1 MAGESP
7 LKACVIDSS
16 VAVKWFCEEAGTK
29 AALLLR
35 DDAFA
40 GKRRLAA
47 PDLLLYEL
55 GNALRFNGRLDADDV
70 KLALGSLL
78 DMGIVFHPA
87 DGPLLSRAV
96 DLAFRYRMTVYDG
109 CFIALADNLGLPL
122 VTADGKLVEKAG
134 GHAGIVRLSEALP

>member
-7 LKACVIDSS
+7 LTACVIDSS
-16 VAVKWFCEEAGTK
+16 VAVKWFCEETGTE

-35 DDAFA
+35 DGAFA
-40 GKRRLAA
+40 GKCRLAA

-55 GNALRFNGRLDADDV
+55 GNALRFNGRLDPDDV

-122 VTADGKLVEKAG
+122 ITADGKLVEKAG
-134 GHAGIVRLSEALP
+134 DHAGIVRLAEALP